1 MKLQRTLIAILIGI
15 MNLYSAYAQ
24 TDSEFWAE
32 EFLAEVFYGDMTEKS
47 PKVYLE
53 KQTTVPFSLNTILK
67 EDILVISY
75 NVPYSDNADDV
86 LEMTYEEYDNPIMW
100 NENAPVFQQPKY
112 KNLIFVDDISKLS
125 KKKRKKA
132 EERRFCKPVFSESG
146 QYALIETESYSIRKR
161 SWKYRWRSFPYKDFW
176 KARHDFS
183 FSCYHKLYQRINNKW
198 VRIDE
203 WYIGGGH
210 N

>member
-1 MKLQRTLIAILIGI
+1 MKRILIVFLISI
-15 MNLYSAYAQ
+15 MNLHLAYAQ
-24 TDSEFWAE
+24 TNNEFWAE

-86 LEMTYEEYDNPIMW
+86 LEMTYEEYDNSIMW

-125 KKKRKKA
+125 KKKRKNA
-132 EERRFCKPVFSESG
+132 EERRFSKPVFSESG

-176 KARHDFS
+176 KARYDFS

-210 N
+210 S